1 MPTNTGAWSNDLRL
15 HASES
20 EAEGKMDE
28 AFMKALQQERKKV
41 IEKLER
47 DLKLLEAQREAFD
60 AEGLKTE
67 KGEALRDGING
78 ARNALDVFR
87 VAYERALPLQSW
99 EHGGK

>member
-1 MPTNTGAWSNDLRL
+1 M

-20 EAEGKMDE
+20 EAEGKMEE
-28 AFMKALQQERKKV
+28 AFLKALQEQRKKA

-47 DLKLLEAQREAFD
+47 DLTLMEAQQKAFE

-67 KGEALRDGING
+67 KGEALRDGIG

>member
-1 MPTNTGAWSNDLRL
+1 
-15 HASES
+15 
-20 EAEGKMDE
+20 MDE

-67 KGEALRDGING
+67 TT
-78 ARNALDVFR
+78 ARNCSKVI
-87 VAYERALPLQSW
+87 
-99 EHGGK
+99 